1 MNRTVGA
8 IQSRKSLLKA
18 KGNDTKPQLAFG
30 GWHWSFRFP
39 SCFDSVLC
47 CCGAGGLKAKGE
59 MTDGHGSESGL
70 HKETAQ

>member
-30 GWHWSFRFP
+30 GWHWSFRCP
-39 SCFDSVLC
+39 SYFDSVLC